1 VKRAAGFT
9 GYVIFLCSIACMLV
23 SCSSTPKKNAGVQE
37 AGQYAPDAL
46 QQEEVN
52 SAGGTSIKID
62 KSRQGKRTYFSDID
76 EKIMKEVE
84 DGSPDSLRTAVSLI
98 RKNELDYSEPEKVL
112 LSVTAAV
119 MEMVW
124 SSEKVDWDVPEVKD
138 MTPYLGAIDSARK
151 GVYDLSTGNVDF
163 LTLVLPS
170 VVIVSSDDVTGY
182 AQPAEQA
189 LLAGLNIYPDSVLS
203 HYLLGLLYEKLGR
216 NDDALNQFT
225 SASKGAPSCFET
237 LYARADCLKKLG
249 RMDESSAIAGTLV
262 ARYPADIKI
271 LKLCAETSFALKSYS
286 AAEEYVAR
294 VLLQDPNDL
303 SYVLFRARILT
314 EKGDYIR
321 AASLLDVYARQNST
335 SRDYLLL
342 RARIQR
348 DWSKNVSAAIT
359 TIETALAK
367 YPDDT
372 DVLLFAAQLAGMTDA
387 PVGGRTSEQLAQVIL
402 ASDPD
407 NTDAL
412 RYQVE
417 GLVQSGAWQK
427 AYTLSK
433 KLLSKDN
440 SRDAVFTHI
449 RICLQLERKDEA
461 WNLISPLY
469 RDHPDDEDIL
479 QTYIVVLTGTDRAP
493 QALSL
498 INSRLQ
504 NASPKMKSFFYY
516 RRSFLV
522 TSQEESLADLR
533 SSLIA
538 NPRNGD
544 ALFRLYQIYY
554 EQRDYR
560 KAQYYLKQ
568 VVALDPNNAAMRKL
582 NDDLSRLIK

>member
-1 VKRAAGFT
+1 
-9 GYVIFLCSIACMLV
+9 MLI
-23 SCSSTPKKNAGVQE
+23 SCSSTPKKTSDSQVT
-37 AGQYAPDAL
+37 GQYAPDSL
-46 QQEEVN
+46 QQEEES

-62 KSRQGKRTYFSDID
+62 RPHQSQRTYFSDID
-76 EKIMKEVE
+76 EKIVKDVE
-84 DGSPDSLRTAVSLI
+84 NGSPDSLRAAVSLI
-98 RKNELDYSEPEKVL
+98 RKTEVEYSEPEKVL

-124 SSEKVDWDVPEVKD
+124 PSEKVDWDVPEVKE

-163 LTLVLPS
+163 LALVLPS
-170 VVIVSSDDVTGY
+170 VVIVSSDDVAGY
-182 AQPAEQA
+182 AQSAEQA
-189 LLAGLNIYPDSVLS
+189 LLAGLGLCPGSVLS
-203 HYLLGLLYEKLGR
+203 HYLLGMLYEKQDR

-225 SASKGAPSCFET
+225 SASKGAPSCFEI

-262 ARYPADIKI
+262 ARYPSDIRI
-271 LKLCAETSFALKSYS
+271 LKLCAETSFALNSYS

-294 VLLQDPNDL
+294 VLQQDPNDL

-359 TIETALAK
+359 TIEAALAK

-372 DVLLFAAQLAGMTDA
+372 DVLLFAAQLAAMTDA
-387 PVGGRTSEQLAQVIL
+387 SVGGKSSEQLAQAVL
-402 ASDPD
+402 SSDPD
-407 NTDAL
+407 NTEAL

-427 AYTLSK
+427 AYALSK
-433 KLLSKDN
+433 KLLVKDD

-449 RICLQLERKDEA
+449 RICLQLGRKGEA

-469 RDHPDDEDIL
+469 REHPDEEDIL
-479 QTYIVVLTGTDRAP
+479 QTYIVVLTGTDRAS

-522 TSQEESLADLR
+522 SSQDEALADLR

-544 ALFRLYQIYY
+544 SLFRLYQIYY

-568 VVALDPNNAAMRKL
+568 VVALDPNNTTMRRL
-582 NDDLSRLIK
+582 NDDLSKLIK